1 MTSFFVFFQVG
12 HTPNGS
18 AVGTSLVEAAGGRV
32 QKVELDES
40 VKLSSL
46 SIETNGLHTEA
57 HNCKLHKKLKKKHLK
72 CKVASM
78 QLHSHFLFRA
88 SLSLQKK
95 KKHKRNKRRTLNTK
109 NLSREYLLD
118 RDCISADLGPST
130 SESVGTSSLH
140 LSHPLRKGTKT
151 TSEKRAN
158 DVAAKGYINSNGDC
172 SMDVKI
178 DGEFRHRIDKSGTM
192 LATDKQL
199 DKNSGSSS
207 TFVANQWEAVRSDD
221 LKDSKREVMQ
231 NGLMS
236 MLTRG
241 LEETVGK

>member
-12 HTPNGS
+12 HTLNGS

-32 QKVELDES
+32 QKVELNES
-40 VKLSSL
+40 V
-46 SIETNGLHTEA
+46 GWHTEA

-109 NLSREYLLD
+109 NLSREHLLD
-118 RDCISADLGPST
+118 RDRISADLGPST

-178 DGEFRHRIDKSGTM
+178 DGEFRQRIDESGTV

-207 TFVANQWEAVRSDD
+207 TLVANERGAVRSDD

-241 LEETVGK
+241 LKETVGK